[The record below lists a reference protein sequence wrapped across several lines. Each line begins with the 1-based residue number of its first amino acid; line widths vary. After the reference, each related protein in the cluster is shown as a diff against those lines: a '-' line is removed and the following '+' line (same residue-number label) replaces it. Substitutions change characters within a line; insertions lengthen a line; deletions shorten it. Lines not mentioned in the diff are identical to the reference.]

1 MAILIA
7 LMQHPVLGRSVEYAD
22 NRISLYAAQKGRCA
36 ITGQELS
43 LDEIHCHHK
52 KPVRAGGTDSYFNLV
67 IVHVQVHRLIHA
79 TDPVRINSYL
89 ADLNLSPAMLKKV
102 NKYVIIYSI
111 LEKL

>member
-7 LMQHPVLGRSVEYAD
+7 LMRCPIMGRSIEYAD

-36 ITGQELS
+36 VTGRELA

-52 KPVRAGGTDSYFNLV
+52 RPVHAGGTDNYFNLV

-79 TDPVRINSYL
+79 TD
-89 ADLNLSPAMLKKV
+89 
-102 NKYVIIYSI
+102 
-111 LEKL
+111 LEKVRFYHCRAQSVPSHAEKGEQV